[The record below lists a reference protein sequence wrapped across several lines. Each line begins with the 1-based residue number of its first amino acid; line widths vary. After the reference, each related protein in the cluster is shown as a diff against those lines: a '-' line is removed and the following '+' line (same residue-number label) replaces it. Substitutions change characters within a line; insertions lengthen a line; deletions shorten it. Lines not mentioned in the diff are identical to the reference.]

1 VDNLAAWRKS
11 ERERLIAARLAMPA
25 SAHKAASV
33 AIARQ
38 LTAWF
43 MPANPGIVGCY
54 WPFRR
59 EFDCLPIMRR
69 IVDLGGEVALPVVI
83 RPRHP
88 LEFRRWT
95 PRAEMVKGVWDIP
108 HPAEGPAVHPTTL
121 LIPLVGFDADGY
133 RLGYGGG
140 FYDRTLAAMPHHPT
154 TWGVGFELGRLETI
168 HPQAHDAPMDHIVTE
183 AGLIDR
189 AEGAHGR
196 P

>member
-1 VDNLAAWRKS
+1 VDSLAAWRKS
-11 ERERLIAARLAMPA
+11 ERDRLIAARLAMPA
-25 SAHKAASV
+25 GAHRAASA
-33 AIARQ
+33 AIARR
-38 LTAWF
+38 LTARF

-54 WPFRR
+54 WPFRH
-59 EFDCLPIMRR
+59 EFNCLPVMRR
-69 IVDLGGEVALPVVI
+69 IVALGGEVALPVVI

-95 PRAEMVKGVWDIP
+95 PQAEMAKGVWDIP

-140 FYDRTLAAMPHHPT
+140 FYDRTLAAMPHRPT

-168 HPQAHDAPMDHIVTE
+168 HPQDHDVPMDHIVTE
-183 AGLIDR
+183 TGLINLAER
-189 AEGAHGR
+189 ARGR